1 MSKRGLGRGLDA
13 LFGAPGNSEPNND
26 NNEAV
31 NEIAIKDIVPNQEQP
46 RRDFDEEALEELAQ
60 SIKQHGVIQPVV
72 VRKTINGYELVAGER
87 RWRASQ
93 IVGLKKIPAVV
104 RDYTD
109 AEMMEIALI
118 ENLQRQNLNPIEEA
132 LAFRRLIQDF
142 GLTQEEV
149 AQKIGRSRS
158 MIANVVRL
166 LNLQPEVQEFV
177 SRGTLNMGQARP
189 LLAIEDPDLQLEAA
203 NQIIENDLSARDA
216 EELVRRI
223 GGKKQIKQSDIKQE
237 LENEIEQEADER
249 QFFMDEFEDKLKLI
263 LGTKVRI
270 KPGKLKSKIEIEY
283 YSNEDLERIVET
295 LASREENKPK
305 FLGQL
310 VV

>member
-13 LFGAPGNSEPNND
+13 LFGSPGTVEMNAEP
-26 NNEAV
+26 EYT
-31 NEIAIKDIVPNQEQP
+31 NEITLTDIMPNPHQP
-46 RRDFDEEALEELAQ
+46 RQSFDEEALAELAQ
-60 SIKQHGVIQPVV
+60 SIKQHGVIQPVI
-72 VRKTINGYELVAGER
+72 VRKTLSGYELVAGER

-93 IVGLKKIPAVV
+93 LAGLKQIPAVI

-132 LAFRRLIQDF
+132 MAFRRLMEEF

-158 MIANVVRL
+158 MIANIVRL
-166 LNLQPEVQEFV
+166 LNLQAEVQEFV
-177 SRGTLNMGQARP
+177 SRGTLSIGQARP
-189 LLAIEDPDLQLEAA
+189 LLALTVPAVQLEAA
-203 NQIIENDLSARDA
+203 NQIIEEDLSARDA
-216 EELVRRI
+216 EELVRRLAARRPAKKTE
-223 GGKKQIKQSDIKQE
+223 GKVE
-237 LENEIEQEADER
+237 PETVADH
-249 QFFMDEFEDKLKLI
+249 QFFMNEFEDRLKMM
-263 LGTKVRI
+263 LGTQVRI

-283 YSNEDLERIVET
+283 YSPEDLERIIEM
-295 LASREENKPK
+295 LSSRQESVNTG
-305 FLGQL
+305 FRGHL

>member
-13 LFGAPGNSEPNND
+13 LFSAPNASLIND
-26 NNEAV
+26 SQAAT
-31 NEIAIKDIVPNQEQP
+31 NEIAVECIVPNKHQP
-46 RRDFDEEALEELAQ
+46 RRDFDEEALLELAQ

-72 VRKTINGYELVAGER
+72 VRKMLNGYELVAGER

-93 IVGLKKIPAVV
+93 LVGLTKIPAVV

-132 LAFRRLIQDF
+132 MAFRRLIEEF

-158 MIANVVRL
+158 MIANIVRL
-166 LNLQPEVQEFV
+166 LNLQPEVRDFV
-177 SRGTLNMGQARP
+177 SRGTLSIGQARP
-189 LLAIEDPDLQLEAA
+189 LLALDNAEMQMAA
-203 NQIIENDLSARDA
+203 ATQIIDEGLSARDA
-216 EELVRRI
+216 EELVRRLAARRPV
-223 GGKKQIKQSDIKQE
+223 KKSESKQE
-237 LENEIEQEADER
+237 AETAKDINRFFVNELEDR
-249 QFFMDEFEDKLKLI
+249 LKMI
-263 LGTKVRI
+263 LGTKVKI

-283 YSNEDLERIVET
+283 YSPEDLERIMEM
-295 LASREENKPK
+295 LADRQATDGGK
-305 FLGQL
+305 FHGQQI